1 MDKYKVQI
9 TQEALADMEQLY
21 NYIVVTLLA
30 PENAMRQYNRIADAI
45 LRLDILPE
53 RFREIGSEFGR
64 AEKLRRMVVDN
75 YSVFYVIQEESVI
88 VTNVLYSASDIEYR
102 LKKYINDVD
111 NFFDYIN
118 LIKTKRYTYNKLNRM
133 FIHILIGLK

>member
-102 LKKYINDVD
+102 LKVLNDFFEFQFSKLEKNENFKNSQD
-111 NFFDYIN
+111 NFDYPIC
-118 LIKTKRYTYNKLNRM
+118 
-133 FIHILIGLK
+133 

>member
-1 MDKYKVQI
+1 
-9 TQEALADMEQLY
+9 MEQLY

-64 AEKLRRMVVDN
+64 AEN
-75 YSVFYVIQEESVI
+75 YEEWSWTIIQ
-88 VTNVLYSASDIEYR
+88 YS
-102 LKKYINDVD
+102 
-111 NFFDYIN
+111 
-118 LIKTKRYTYNKLNRM
+118 M
-133 FIHILIGLK
+133 